1 MVYGLR
7 MKGYWDFIGEA
18 TVVCHN
24 SARTKDMRL
33 RQSGDFGLFSICKSF
48 FKAGPL

>member
-18 TVVCHN
+18 TIVLHN

-33 RQSGDFGLFSICKSF
+33 RQSGDSGLFSICKSPV
-48 FKAGPL
+48 KTGSL